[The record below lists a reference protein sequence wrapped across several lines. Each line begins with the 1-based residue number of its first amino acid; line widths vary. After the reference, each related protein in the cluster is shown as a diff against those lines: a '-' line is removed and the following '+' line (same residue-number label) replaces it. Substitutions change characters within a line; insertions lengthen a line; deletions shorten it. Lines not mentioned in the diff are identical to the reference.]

1 MIDKPSMKSLDVPI
15 TIETDCRELGDETS
29 LMSWVRDAVIAT
41 ATAQGFSAGSIG
53 VLITDDETIHEI
65 NREHLDH
72 DYPTDVI
79 SFAYAQQSPHV
90 EGELVAS
97 FDTAKREA
105 ASLQWA
111 TLNEL
116 LLYVVHGTLHICGL
130 DDTTAPQRQ
139 QMRIAEQQVLCE
151 LGITHSDRFAPD
163 AESTATISSS
173 LETRSDL
180 N

>member
-1 MIDKPSMKSLDVPI
+1 VSDKPSMKSLDVPI

-29 LMSWVRDAVIAT
+29 IMNRVRGAVIAT
-41 ATAQGFSAGSIG
+41 ASAQGFLVGSIG
-53 VLITDDETIHEI
+53 VLITDDETIHQI

-79 SFAYAQQSPHV
+79 SFAYAQQSPHID
-90 EGELVAS
+90 GELVAS
-97 FDTAKREA
+97 FDTAKRQA
-105 ASLQWA
+105 ASLQWS

-116 LLYVVHGTLHICGL
+116 LLYVVHGTLHICGF
-130 DDTTAPQRQ
+130 DDATAQQRK

-151 LGITHSDRFAPD
+151 LGITNSARFAPD
-163 AESTATISSS
+163 AESTATISST